1 MLKFLYLRLKSF
13 KKNSVHNKRTLANQL
28 FYMQK
33 KLKLWDATMLVMGS
47 MIGSGIFIV
56 SSDMMRNLGSGYW
69 LIAVWVITGI
79 MTVAAA
85 ISYGELS
92 AMFPKAGGQYTYI
105 TEIFGKMTGF
115 LYGWGLFAVIQTGTI
130 AAVAMAFGKFTAYL
144 IPALNNSDPI
154 FQSGTFRITWV
165 QILAIVIILLLTF
178 INTRGVKNGKLLQ
191 NVFTTSKILALLG
204 IIFFGFLLIR
214 DSQWTQNMS
223 FGWSGFQNFG
233 REVGNDL
240 LSTGW
245 QPISGVT
252 LLGGI
257 AAAMVGSVFSSVAWE
272 NVTFVSGEI
281 ENPKKNVVKSM
292 VLGTCVVMVL
302 YLLVNF
308 VYLNALGRDE
318 IAFADKNR
326 PAVAAS
332 EVIFGNLGTVIMAI
346 LVMVS
351 TFGCINGLVLAG
363 ARVFQ
368 TMAKDG
374 LFFRAATENNRFDV
388 PAKSL
393 WMQGIWAS
401 ALALSGQYGDLLD
414 MISFVI
420 VLFYMIT
427 VFGVIYLR
435 IKRPDLERPYKT
447 WLYPVTPI
455 LYLLI
460 GTAFCV
466 LLIWFKPQ
474 YTWPGFIL
482 ILLGL
487 PVYWFINRGKS
498 V

>member
-1 MLKFLYLRLKSF
+1 M
-13 KKNSVHNKRTLANQL
+13 N
-28 FYMQK
+28 K
-33 KLKLWDATMLVMGS
+33 KLSLWDATMLVMGS

-69 LIAVWVITGI
+69 LLTVWVITGI

-92 AMFPKAGGQYTYI
+92 SMFPKAGGQYTYI

-115 LYGWGLFAVIQTGTI
+115 LYGWGLFTVIQTGTI

-154 FQSGTFRITWV
+154 FQSGSFRITWV
-165 QILAIVIILLLTF
+165 QILAIVVILFLTF
-178 INTRGVKNGKLLQ
+178 INTKGVKNGKILQ
-191 NVFTTSKILALLG
+191 NLFTTSKIIALLG
-204 IIFFGFLLIR
+204 IIVFGFLLVK
-214 DSQWTQNMS
+214 DSQWASNMS
-223 FGWSGFQNFG
+223 FGWNSFQDFG
-233 REVGNDL
+233 KEVGNDL
-240 LSTGW
+240 LPTGW
-245 QPISGVT
+245 KSIGSIT

-281 ENPKKNVVKSM
+281 ENPRKNVVKSM
-292 VLGTCVVMVL
+292 VLGTTIVMVL
-302 YLLVNF
+302 YMLVNF
-308 VYLNALGRDE
+308 VYLNALDRDA

-346 LVMVS
+346 LVMIS

-374 LFFRAATENNRFDV
+374 LFFKSATETNRNGV
-388 PAKSL
+388 PEKSL
-393 WMQGIWAS
+393 WMQGIWACI
-401 ALALSGQYGDLLD
+401 LALSGQYGDLLD

-435 IKRPDLERPYKT
+435 IKKPNLERPYKT
-447 WLYPVTPI
+447 WLYPVTPL

-466 LLIWFKPQ
+466 LLIWFKPN

-482 ILLGL
+482 ILLGV
-487 PVYWFINRGKS
+487 PVYWFITGKKRS
-498 V
+498 NSSQKML

>member
-1 MLKFLYLRLKSF
+1 M
-13 KKNSVHNKRTLANQL
+13 N
-28 FYMQK
+28 K

-69 LIAVWVITGI
+69 MIAVWVITGI
-79 MTVAAA
+79 MTIAAA

-92 AMFPKAGGQYTYI
+92 SMFPKAGGQYTYI

-115 LYGWGLFAVIQTGTI
+115 LYGWGLFTVIQTGTI

-144 IPALNNSDPI
+144 VPALNDSAPL
-154 FQSGTFRITWV
+154 FQSGGFKITWI
-165 QILAIVIILLLTF
+165 QILAIFIILLLTF
-178 INTRGVKNGKLLQ
+178 INTKGLKNGKILQ
-191 NVFTTSKILALLG
+191 DVFTTSKILALVG
-204 IIFFGFLLIR
+204 IIIFGFLLVKN
-214 DSQWTQNMS
+214 SQWTGNMS
-223 FGWSGFQNFG
+223 FGWDAFQNFG
-233 REVGNDL
+233 EEVGNKL
-240 LSTGW
+240 VPGTW
-245 QPISGVT
+245 QSIGSIT

-292 VLGTCVVMVL
+292 VLGTTVVMVL
-302 YLLVNF
+302 YMLVNL
-308 VYLNALGRDE
+308 VYLNALDRDG
-318 IAFADKNR
+318 IAFADNNR

-332 EVIFGNLGTVIMAI
+332 EVIFGNIGTIIMAI
-346 LVMVS
+346 LVMIS

-363 ARVFQ
+363 SRVFQ

-374 LFFRAATENNRFDV
+374 LFFKSAIENNSNDV
-388 PAKSL
+388 PGKSL

-401 ALALSGQYGDLLD
+401 VLALSGQYGDLLD

-435 IKRPDLERPYKT
+435 IKQPNLERPYKT
-447 WLYPVTPI
+447 WLYPITPI
-455 LYLLI
+455 IYLLI
-460 GTAFCV
+460 GTAFCG

-487 PVYWFINRGKS
+487 PVYLIINRKK
-498 V
+498 VE

>member
-1 MLKFLYLRLKSF
+1 ME
-13 KKNSVHNKRTLANQL
+13 
-28 FYMQK
+28 K

-69 LIAVWVITGI
+69 LIAVWIITGI

-92 AMFPKAGGQYTYI
+92 AMFPKAGGQYTYM
-105 TEIFGKMTGF
+105 TEIFGRMTGF
-115 LYGWGLFAVIQTGTI
+115 LYGWGLFTVIQTGTI
-130 AAVAMAFGKFTAYL
+130 AAVAMAFGKFTAYM
-144 IPALNNSDPI
+144 IPALNNSNPI
-154 FQSGTFRITWV
+154 FQSGSFKITWV
-165 QILAIVIILLLTF
+165 QILAIVIILLLTY
-178 INTRGVKNGKLLQ
+178 INTKGVKNGKFLQ
-191 NVFTTSKILALLG
+191 NIFTTSKILALLG
-204 IIFFGFLLIR
+204 IIVFGFLLVK
-214 DSQWTQNMS
+214 DSQWTENMS
-223 FGWSGFQNFG
+223 FGWNAFQDFG
-233 REVGNDL
+233 KEVGNDL
-240 LSTGW
+240 VPTGW
-245 QPISGVT
+245 QSIGSVT

-272 NVTFVSGEI
+272 NVTFMSGEI
-281 ENPKKNVVKSM
+281 ENPKKNVVKAM
-292 VLGTCVVMVL
+292 VLGTIVVMIL

-308 VYLNALGRDE
+308 VYLNVLDRDE

-346 LVMVS
+346 LVMIS

-374 LFFRAATENNRFDV
+374 LFFKQAIENNKNEV
-388 PAKSL
+388 PEKSL

-401 ALALSGQYGDLLD
+401 VLALSGQYGDLLD

-435 IKRPDLERPYKT
+435 IKKPNLDRPYKT
-447 WLYPVTPI
+447 WLYPITPI

-460 GTAFCV
+460 GSAFCL
-466 LLIWFKPQ
+466 LLIWFKPN
-474 YTWPGFIL
+474 YTWPGFLL

-487 PVYWFINRGKS
+487 PVYWFINRRKTE
-498 V
+498 

>member
-1 MLKFLYLRLKSF
+1 M
-13 KKNSVHNKRTLANQL
+13 KRQ
-28 FYMQK
+28 
-33 KLKLWDATMLVMGS
+33 LKLGDAIMLVMGS

-69 LIAVWVITGI
+69 LIAVWVITAM

-92 AMFPKAGGQYTYI
+92 SMFPKAGGQYTYI
-105 TEIFGKMTGF
+105 TEIFGRMTGF

-144 IPALNNSDPI
+144 VPWLNDSEPI
-154 FQSGTFRITWV
+154 FQNGGFKITWV
-165 QILAIVIILLLTF
+165 QILAIMVILLLTF
-178 INTRGVKNGKLLQ
+178 INTKGVKNGKFLQ
-191 NVFTTSKILALLG
+191 NIFTGSKILALLG
-204 IIFFGFLLIR
+204 IILFGFLLIK
-214 DSQWTQNMS
+214 DSQWSENMS
-223 FGWSGFQNFG
+223 FGWSAFQDFG
-233 REVGNDL
+233 SEVGNNL
-240 LSTGW
+240 LPTKWES
-245 QPISGVT
+245 ISGMA
-252 LLGGI
+252 LLGGL

-281 ENPKKNVVKSM
+281 KNPEKNVVKSM
-292 VLGTCVVMVL
+292 VLGTSAVMVL
-302 YLLVNF
+302 YLLVNL
-308 VYLNALGRDE
+308 VYLNALDRDG

-332 EVIFGNLGTVIMAI
+332 EVIFGNTGTVIMAV
-346 LVMVS
+346 LVMIS

-363 ARVFQ
+363 SRVYQ

-374 LFFRAATENNRFDV
+374 LFFKSATKNNRHDV
-388 PAKSL
+388 PEKSL

-401 ALALSGQYGDLLD
+401 VLALSGQYGDLLD

-435 IKRPDLERPYKT
+435 FKKPELERPYKT
-447 WLYPVTPI
+447 WLYPITPL

-460 GTAFCV
+460 GAAFCI
-466 LLIWFKPQ
+466 LLMMYKPQ

-482 ILLGL
+482 ILIGL
-487 PVYWFINRGKS
+487 PVYWFINRKKS
-498 V
+498 R

>member
-1 MLKFLYLRLKSF
+1 M
-13 KKNSVHNKRTLANQL
+13 KRQ
-28 FYMQK
+28 
-33 KLKLWDATMLVMGS
+33 LKLWDAVMLVMGS

-92 AMFPKAGGQYTYI
+92 SMFPKAGGQFTYI
-105 TEIFGKMTGF
+105 TEIFGRMTGF

-144 IPALNNSDPI
+144 VPALNDSEPI
-154 FQSGTFRITWV
+154 FQNGGFKITWV
-165 QILAIVIILLLTF
+165 QILAIIVILLLTF
-178 INTRGVKNGKLLQ
+178 INTKGVKNGKFLQ
-191 NVFTTSKILALLG
+191 NVFTASKILALLG
-204 IIFFGFLLIR
+204 IILFGFLLIK
-214 DSQWTQNMS
+214 DSQWASNMS
-223 FGWSGFQNFG
+223 FGWNAFQDFG
-233 REVGNDL
+233 NEVGNNL
-240 LSTGW
+240 LPTHWKS
-245 QPISGVT
+245 ISGMA
-252 LLGGI
+252 LLGGL

-281 ENPKKNVVKSM
+281 KNPEKNVVKSM
-292 VLGTCVVMVL
+292 VLGTSAVMVL
-302 YLLVNF
+302 YLLVNL
-308 VYLNALGRDE
+308 VYLNALDRDG

-332 EVIFGNLGTVIMAI
+332 EVIFGNIGTVIMAV
-346 LVMVS
+346 LVMIS

-363 ARVFQ
+363 SRVYQ

-374 LFFRAATENNRFDV
+374 LFFKSAMENNRHDV
-388 PAKSL
+388 PEKSL

-401 ALALSGQYGDLLD
+401 VLALSGQYGDLLD

-435 IKRPDLERPYKT
+435 FKKPELERPYKT
-447 WLYPVTPI
+447 WLYPVTPL
-455 LYLLI
+455 LYLFI
-460 GTAFCV
+460 GSAFCI
-466 LLIWFKPQ
+466 LLMMYKPQ
-474 YTWPGFIL
+474 YTWPGFLLIL
-482 ILLGL
+482 IGL
-487 PVYWFINRGKS
+487 PVYWFINRKKS
-498 V
+498 

>member
-1 MLKFLYLRLKSF
+1 M
-13 KKNSVHNKRTLANQL
+13 
-28 FYMQK
+28 K

-69 LIAVWVITGI
+69 LIVVWIITGI

-92 AMFPKAGGQYTYI
+92 ALFPKAGGQYTYM

-115 LYGWGLFAVIQTGTI
+115 LYGWGLFTVIQTGTI

-144 IPALNNSDPI
+144 VPWLNNADPI
-154 FQSGTFRITWV
+154 FESGSFKITWV
-165 QILAIVIILLLTF
+165 QILAILIILLLTY
-178 INTRGVKNGKLLQ
+178 INTRGLKNGKILQ
-191 NVFTTSKILALLG
+191 DIFTSSKILAIVGL
-204 IIFFGFLLIR
+204 IAFGFILVDVSHFSENL
-214 DSQWTQNMS
+214 SY
-223 FGWSGFQNFG
+223 GWKGFQDFG
-233 REVGNDL
+233 KEVGNNL
-240 LSTGW
+240 LPTSWKEIG
-245 QPISGVT
+245 GMT
-252 LLGGI
+252 LMGGI

-272 NVTFVSGEI
+272 NVTFVAGEI
-281 ENPKKNVVKSM
+281 ENPKKNVVRSM
-292 VLGTCVVMVL
+292 IFGTAAVMTL

-308 VYLNALGRDE
+308 VYLNALDRDA

-332 EVIFGNLGTVIMAI
+332 EVIFGNTGTIIMAV

-374 LFFRAATENNRFDV
+374 LFFKSAIQNNENGV
-388 PAKSL
+388 PGKSL

-401 ALALSGQYGDLLD
+401 VLALSGQYGDLLD

-427 VFGVIYLR
+427 VFGVIWLR
-435 IKRPDLERPYKT
+435 IKKPNLERPYKT
-447 WLYPVTPI
+447 WLYPITPI

-466 LLIWFKPQ
+466 LLIIYKPQ

-482 ILLGL
+482 ILIGL
-487 PVYWFINRGKS
+487 PVYLFINKS
-498 V
+498 KPETESDSE

>member
-1 MLKFLYLRLKSF
+1 ME
-13 KKNSVHNKRTLANQL
+13 
-28 FYMQK
+28 K

-92 AMFPKAGGQYTYI
+92 AMFPRAGGQYTYM

-115 LYGWGLFAVIQTGTI
+115 LYGWGLFTVIQTGTI

-144 IPALNNSDPI
+144 IPALNNSNPI
-154 FQSGTFRITWV
+154 FQSGSFKITWV

-178 INTRGVKNGKLLQ
+178 INTKGVKNGKFLQ
-191 NVFTTSKILALLG
+191 NIFTTSKILALLG
-204 IIFFGFLLIR
+204 IIVFGFLLVK
-214 DSQWTQNMS
+214 DSQWTENMS
-223 FGWSGFQNFG
+223 FGWKGFQDFG
-233 REVGNDL
+233 KEVGNDL
-240 LSTGW
+240 VPTGW
-245 QPISGVT
+245 QSIGSIT

-272 NVTFVSGEI
+272 NVTFMSGEI
-281 ENPKKNVVKSM
+281 ENPKKNVVKAM
-292 VLGTCVVMVL
+292 VLGTIVVMIL

-308 VYLNALGRDE
+308 VYLNVLDRDE

-346 LVMVS
+346 LVMIS

-374 LFFRAATENNRFDV
+374 LFFKQAIENNKNEV
-388 PAKSL
+388 PEKSL

-401 ALALSGQYGDLLD
+401 VLALSGQYGDLLD

-435 IKRPDLERPYKT
+435 VKKPNMERPYKT
-447 WLYPVTPI
+447 WLYPITPI

-460 GTAFCV
+460 GSAFCI

-487 PVYWFINRGKS
+487 PVYWFFNIRKTD
-498 V
+498 